1 VGEAFVRGSASHGA
15 LNDHFLGR
23 VDRVMVKLCAVK
35 GSFGFLHVLIFEGP
49 RGL

>member
-1 VGEAFVRGSASHGA
+1 VKLLCVGVLPMVLLMIIFWGGLIYRA
-15 LNDHFLGR
+15 
-23 VDRVMVKLCAVK
+23 MVKLCAVK